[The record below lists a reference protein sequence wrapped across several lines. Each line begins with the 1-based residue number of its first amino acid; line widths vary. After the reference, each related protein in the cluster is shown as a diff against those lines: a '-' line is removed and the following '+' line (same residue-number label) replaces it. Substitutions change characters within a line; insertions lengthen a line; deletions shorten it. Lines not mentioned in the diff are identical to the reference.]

1 MATAR
6 SIRSNAAPASNR
18 PHTKHQS
25 SSRPELR
32 VVSNPRGNEQGNV
45 VGRVIEWTRTRSAP
59 LVHVAI
65 AVIFLVGTLFGAL
78 MLRTQMVQNSFE
90 AAQIETNINRLTQ
103 DIEDDQA
110 KLDQLVANLPD
121 KASDMGMVPQQ
132 GSVSI
137 DLSGYQSN
145 KGGTSEHHSSH
156 RRVRQG
162 QEPSRSN
169 ASPSAPHWRW
179 WRRMR
184 DSAGLHPA
192 HRRPQTAQ
200 AATANR
206 TLTVT
211 LSAKRGRILDANGS
225 VLAQSVERYT
235 IVANPE
241 AAQESS
247 RLLAMTTPVI
257 TATKLTANP
266 WALPERRPWAD
277 CWPKS
282 WI

>member
-110 KLDQLVANLPD
+110 KLDQLVASLPD

-145 KGGTSEHHSSH
+145 KGGT
-156 RRVRQG
+156 Q
-162 QEPSRSN
+162 
-169 ASPSAPHWRW
+169 
-179 WRRMR
+179 
-184 DSAGLHPA
+184 
-192 HRRPQTAQ
+192 
-200 AATANR
+200 
-206 TLTVT
+206 
-211 LSAKRGRILDANGS
+211 
-225 VLAQSVERYT
+225 
-235 IVANPE
+235 
-241 AAQESS
+241 
-247 RLLAMTTPVI
+247 
-257 TATKLTANP
+257 
-266 WALPERRPWAD
+266 
-277 CWPKS
+277 
-282 WI
+282 

>member
-110 KLDQLVANLPD
+110 KLDQFGREPA
-121 KASDMGMVPQQ
+121 
-132 GSVSI
+132 
-137 DLSGYQSN
+137 
-145 KGGTSEHHSSH
+145 
-156 RRVRQG
+156 RQG
-162 QEPSRSN
+162 QRHGHGPAAGISVHRLKRIPVQQRRNPVNTIRRIVEFAKVKTFAFKCIAIGAALALV
-169 ASPSAPHWRW
+169 ASACVIQLASTQLIGAVKPHK
-179 WRRMR
+179 
-184 DSAGLHPA
+184 
-192 HRRPQTAQ
+192 RP
-200 AATANR
+200 R
-206 TLTVT
+206 
-211 LSAKRGRILDANGS
+211 
-225 VLAQSVERYT
+225 
-235 IVANPE
+235 
-241 AAQESS
+241 
-247 RLLAMTTPVI
+247 
-257 TATKLTANP
+257 LTAP
-266 WALPERRPWAD
+266 
-277 CWPKS
+277 
-282 WI
+282 

>member
-65 AVIFLVGTLFGAL
+65 AVIFLVGT
-78 MLRTQMVQNSFE
+78 QMVQNSFE

-145 KGGTSEHHSSH
+145 KGGT
-156 RRVRQG
+156 Q
-162 QEPSRSN
+162 
-169 ASPSAPHWRW
+169 
-179 WRRMR
+179 
-184 DSAGLHPA
+184 
-192 HRRPQTAQ
+192 
-200 AATANR
+200 
-206 TLTVT
+206 
-211 LSAKRGRILDANGS
+211 
-225 VLAQSVERYT
+225 
-235 IVANPE
+235 
-241 AAQESS
+241 
-247 RLLAMTTPVI
+247 
-257 TATKLTANP
+257 
-266 WALPERRPWAD
+266 
-277 CWPKS
+277 
-282 WI
+282 